1 MASALIHISV
11 AKKINEKLKTNPKQL
26 YLGTIAPD
34 IAKHLGQTKE
44 TTHFQ
49 KTSYDDNPILENFLD
64 KYKDDLNNPYT
75 LGYYIHL
82 YTDKLWF
89 NNFFNEYVFSSY
101 IHLKDGTDACME
113 YKEMHE
119 LIYQD
124 YTNLN
129 ISLIDHYNLDLS
141 LFYEDI
147 EKPNTKITEVPVDKL
162 NILIDHMGM
171 IIKNSKNEKNY
182 IFDCEN
188 VIKFID
194 EVSEIIYEDII
205 YLLK

>member
-1 MASALIHISV
+1 MASAIIHISV
-11 AKKINEKLKTNPKQL
+11 AKKINEKLKMNSKQL
-26 YLGTIAPD
+26 YLGAIAPD
-34 IAKHLGQTKE
+34 MAKHLGQTKN

-49 KTSYDDNPILENFLD
+49 KSAFDDYPILEDFLD

-101 IHLKDGTDACME
+101 IHLKDGTDASME

-147 EKPNTKITEVPVDKL
+147 ENPNTKITEVPVDKL
-162 NILIDHMGM
+162 NILIDHMG
-171 IIKNSKNEKNY
+171 IIIENSKNEKNY
-182 IFDCEN
+182 IFDCDD

-194 EVSEIIYEDII
+194 EASEIIFEDII